1 MTLEEFKTKE
11 LIERL
16 KDIANQLT
24 HTPNCEWA
32 DDVREA
38 ARQLEINSITQ
49 KFEKK

>member
-16 KDIANQLT
+16 KEIAFQLDCS
-24 HTPNCEWA
+24 PNCEWA

-38 ARQLEINSITQ
+38 ARQLEIISITK
-49 KFEKK
+49 KFDKK